1 MLTIEL
7 IDFERKYRD
16 TIRKLWPILTR
27 LHTLRIEKE
36 FDDQQIQ
43 ETINKMELP
52 LRYHLFITGHF
63 TKLMDVVE
71 TRGRKS

>member
-1 MLTIEL
+1 MLTIAL
-7 IDFERKYRD
+7 IDFERKYRNG
-16 TIRKLWPILTR
+16 IKKLWPILTR
-27 LHTLRIEKE
+27 LHTLRTRDNFSNE
-36 FDDQQIQ
+36 QIQ

-71 TRGRKS
+71 SRKGIR